1 MFYPADVGV
10 FMACGVTLRHRML

>member
-10 FMACGVTLRHRML
+10 FMACGVTLRRRML